1 MCRALALLLLA
12 AEGAL
17 AQSWEPSKWDANVSA
32 YGGTVE
38 TDPDLAGCPCNPK
51 KHVCSNQ
58 TISPTETEQTKANE
72 LKVTWA
78 SKPAL
83 KFAYLT
89 DEYGTIISYNADT
102 GTGNEVTFTWDMSQ
116 QPTGLVPHLVYA
128 GSCADVVPRIIV
140 LKNESE
146 PEGDYTIQSVITPT
160 WVPQAPAPPPE
171 PHNLGPR
178 TLTQRHLP
186 VPSQRAKLARWTEEY
201 DARSPS
207 PKRPSAAGGRC
218 SPAL

>member
-140 LKNESE
+140 LKICEIISF
-146 PEGDYTIQSVITPT
+146 
-160 WVPQAPAPPPE
+160 PQAFLVMGKHPSERICIFGARQHCGLKCPPCPPVQHRC
-171 PHNLGPR
+171 PH
-178 TLTQRHLP
+178 
-186 VPSQRAKLARWTEEY
+186 ARGY
-201 DARSPS
+201 
-207 PKRPSAAGGRC
+207 
-218 SPAL
+218 